1 MNNWTYYKS
10 IILKLLWVVP
20 FFVLLGQTMY
30 LTAMSHQSQQVVIA
44 IGGFD
49 PRSLFSGHYIQ
60 YQINWNETDCTQ
72 FENGICP
79 KNAFNQIEHRYYLP
93 PQEALQIDRLMSRS
107 QRSDMTFDI
116 VFAYKKGRAPIA
128 RMLLINKKEW
138 KQYLKERN

>member
-10 IILKLLWVVP
+10 VILKLLWVVP
-20 FFVLLGQTMY
+20 FFVLLGQTVY
-30 LTAMSHQSQQVVIA
+30 LTAVSLKSQPVVIA

-49 PRSLFSGHYIQ
+49 PRSLLSGHYIQ
-60 YQINWNETDCTQ
+60 YQINWAETDCNQ

-79 KNAFNQIEHRYYLP
+79 KRDFNQIQHRYYLP

-116 VFAYKKGRAPIA
+116 VFAYTKGRAPIA